1 MFLNFKTLSSVA
13 AVCTALLA
21 AAMSVVPQVE
31 AAVELPWSLQ
41 SHEVDVVGHKITIYN
56 DPNREPKLPD
66 GMDEY
71 SAPVEVRKFLYVRG
85 CNIFCNERESFMNPI
100 LSPLGQVISDC
111 YAKYPHVN
119 KISGSNS
126 DYWELAAIPMEAFE
140 KFEKDLLERERKC
153 NAQCEK
159 EADDE
164 FPAPLTDEEYK
175 KLLDDYEKSQSGQN

>member
-31 AAVELPWSLQ
+31 AAVELPWFLQ

-71 SAPVEVRKFLYVRG
+71 STP
-85 CNIFCNERESFMNPI
+85 
-100 LSPLGQVISDC
+100 DC

-126 DYWELAAIPMEAFE
+126 DYWELVPQRLNNIGSCVDKGQVAISMEAFE